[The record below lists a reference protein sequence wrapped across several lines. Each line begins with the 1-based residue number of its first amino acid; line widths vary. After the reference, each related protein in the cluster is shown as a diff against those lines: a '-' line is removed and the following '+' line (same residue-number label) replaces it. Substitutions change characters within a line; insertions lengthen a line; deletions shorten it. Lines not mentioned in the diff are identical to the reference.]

1 MADPI
6 MMQSV
11 DTALVY
17 YERDGDVLR
26 LKLTNISN
34 HELREVMVGLWCRL
48 QKDDR
53 LDHIRELRSYFN
65 DPGAWL
71 SPVAAAIKLGP
82 DNPDA
87 IDLLKLARG
96 PKVRP

>member
-6 MMQSV
+6 
-11 DTALVY
+11 DTPATDAALLH
-17 YERDGDVLR
+17 YERDGDLLR
-26 LKLTNISN
+26 LTITRMTN
-34 HELREVMVGLWCRL
+34 HELREIMVGLWCRL
-48 QKDDR
+48 AKDDR

-87 IDLLKLARG
+87 IDLLKLARC